1 MPCVK
6 CGIRAHAAFLVSYLV
21 MNSLDMN
28 RQVTLCGSNI
38 VADFAFE
45 HQLPMMALYMLMQL
59 TIGGYR
65 IVTFFTFPLLRL
77 LVDTIDVNF

>member
-1 MPCVK
+1 
-6 CGIRAHAAFLVSYLV
+6 

-38 VADFAFE
+38 VAEFAFE
-45 HQLPMMALYMLMQL
+45 HQLSMMSLDMLMQL

-65 IVTFFTFPLLRL
+65 IVTFFTFPLLQL
-77 LVDTIDVNF
+77 LMDTIDVNFFRCPVVRLNNHTWDTFYL